1 MGKNFIDG
9 VLIDGGFGVNIIT
22 KNIRI
27 QLGLPKPNLAPY
39 NLQMADQTIA
49 KPLGLITDLKIFVH
63 G

>member
-9 VLIDGGFGVNIIT
+9 ALIDGGFGVNIIT

-39 NLQMADQTIA
+39 NLQMVDQTIA